1 MTWKE
6 KLKEEGQREKAKLQ
20 NMSWKDRAW
29 YIWEYYKIH
38 IALVGILFL
47 LLYLAWT
54 IAYNSTF
61 TTRLSYVVIN
71 NGDNDTAG
79 LEALDQ
85 DFRTYMGYG
94 KKDKAGINSSLR
106 INTADITSELEY
118 ASMAKISALVASK
131 DLDMIIADATTIR
144 YYMGLDAFVDL
155 EQSLPAD
162 LWQQVKEHVLYAEDD
177 QGRTVACGM
186 DLSQTLFCE
195 KAGVTIS
202 PCYVGIINGSQRTE
216 TAASWVR
223 FVLELH

>member
-1 MTWKE
+1 MTWRE
-6 KLKEEGQREKAKLQ
+6 KLREEGQKEKTKLQ

-38 IALVGILFL
+38 MALVGVLFL
-47 LLYLAWT
+47 FLYLAWT

-71 NGDNDTAG
+71 DSNAETAG

-94 KKDKAGINSSLR
+94 KKDKAGINSSLH

-118 ASMAKISALVASK
+118 ASMAKISALVASN
-131 DLDMIIADATTIR
+131 DLDMIITDATTLR
-144 YYMGLDAFVDL
+144 YYMGMDAFADL
-155 EQSLPAD
+155 EQTLPAD
-162 LWQQVKEHVLYAEDD
+162 LWQQIKEHVLYAEDA
-177 QGRTVACGM
+177 QGRQVACGV

-195 KAGVTIS
+195 TTGVAIS
-202 PCYVGIINGSQRTE
+202 PCYAGIVTGSLRAE
-216 TAASWVR
+216 AAASWIR
-223 FVLELH
+223 FILGLH